1 MRRSTGTPSVAPT
14 TMSEPRHWATGTTFV
29 ATTTLTGSSR
39 VEHIDL
45 MAEAKTLAEAFRL
58 SQRLIGGELEF
69 DDLPEVIEASDDA
82 T

>member
-1 MRRSTGTPSVAPT
+1 MPVSS
-14 TMSEPRHWATGTTFV
+14 
-29 ATTTLTGSSR
+29 LT